1 MSRAGPI
8 HAADTKGDRMAFCKN
23 CGNQLVDGARFC
35 GVCGTPVDAEPEPA
49 PVDPLAGTSEPK
61 ADQAADPGAAQTA
74 ADPSAAQAT
83 ADQTYAQ
90 QSTGYAAVQNPPA
103 PVAPPAARGV
113 VGRAW
118 DDFSATPD
126 KFKIILKLAL
136 LQLVP
141 GVGGLIISGYSFS
154 WGKDIALGRTGTMP
168 SKIIRPG
175 MLDTG
180 LYVYGISLI
189 CQIILAVAYFL
200 VGGIFGFMGFGM
212 VVFWWFLQFVI
223 SIFLTPFLSLLYMRV
238 GIVGKLKAGSKL
250 SHVWQMYK
258 SPGKMG
264 SLLGLYWGPSILSGI
279 LSAIVII
286 IAVVVVIAI
295 VTGSALGMTASYA
308 PMASSYGYGMSS
320 YNVFAPF
327 MSFIG
332 SLLTIVPIVAV
343 FAFVLFFISTTAQVV
358 WTRALG
364 YWLQDFHP
372 EVWPEYQ
379 ESLAAGETV

>member
-1 MSRAGPI
+1 MSRTWPLR
-8 HAADTKGDRMAFCKN
+8 AADTKGDRMAFCKN
-23 CGNQLVDGARFC
+23 CGNQLVDGAKFC
-35 GVCGTPVDAEPEPA
+35 GVCGTPVEADPQPA
-49 PVDPLAGTSEPK
+49 ADPFAGASEPK
-61 ADQAADPGAAQTA
+61 AGQT
-74 ADPSAAQAT
+74 SGFGAAQAT
-83 ADQTYAQ
+83 ADQTYARQ
-90 QSTGYAAVQNPPA
+90 NTGYAGVQNPPA
-103 PVAPPAARGV
+103 PVAAPPSRGV

-118 DDFSATPD
+118 DDFSATPN

-154 WGKDIALGRTGTMP
+154 WGKDIALGRTGAMP

-189 CQIILAVAYFL
+189 CQIILSVVYFL
-200 VGGIFGFMGFGM
+200 IGGLFGFMGFGM

-250 SHVWQMYK
+250 GHVWQMYK

-286 IAVVVVIAI
+286 IAIVVVVAI
-295 VTGSALGMTASYA
+295 VTGSAIGMGASYA
-308 PMASSYGYGMSS
+308 SMASSYSYGMGGS
-320 YNVFAPF
+320 YNVLGPL
-327 MSFIG
+327 MSFLG

-343 FAFVLFFISTTAQVV
+343 FAFILFFISTTAQVV

-364 YWLQDFHP
+364 YWLQDFRP
-372 EVWPEYQ
+372 ETWPEYQ